1 MSKRKGLSLEEKRK
15 RMLEMFFEKK
25 EVFQLKEVEKIA
37 SKEKGITSMAVKDV
51 LQSLVDDNMVDSDR
65 IGTSNYFWAFPSKAS
80 QARKRTLKDITNQL
94 QESEKKRKMMKQAV
108 GKASVGRESTDNREE
123 ILMKLS
129 EKEALHSKLQAELE
143 MYKEIDPEVLDQIK
157 QQTVVAQE
165 AANRWTDNVF
175 SIKSWCKKKFGMEE
189 KLLNKQFGISE
200 DFDYVD

>member
-1 MSKRKGLSLEEKRK
+1 
-15 RMLEMFFEKK
+15 MLEMFFEKK

-80 QARKRTLKDITNQL
+80 QARKRTLTDITNQL

-123 ILMKLS
+123 ILKKLS